1 MRTAVPPVPAG
12 KTYPVWVIDD
22 GHPVSGGLF
31 APGTGTLAIPVDGSV
46 GNGSVV
52 AVTVEDE
59 PAGKERTN
67 GHARYIGPCARHLQ
81 RSARFDALASRV
93 S

>member
-1 MRTAVPPVPAG
+1 MLVVSDVPPVPTG
-12 KTYPVWVIDD
+12 KTYQVWVIDD

-31 APGTGTLAIPVDGSV
+31 ASGTGTLAIPVDGSV

-59 PAGKERTN
+59 GGA
-67 GHARYIGPCARHLQ
+67 
-81 RSARFDALASRV
+81 SAPTGTPVIASAPV
-93 S
+93 SVS